1 MDLNLFMSIN
11 QFLGYITHEKKYSP
25 HTCIA
30 YEKDLLDFKNY
41 CKTHYELNI
50 IENVDYSHIRSW
62 IVSMVQNKKTNR
74 TVNRKISALRSYYKF
89 LLKTETI
96 KISPLKLHQPLKVSK
111 KINVP
116 FSTEEVDRLLDS
128 DLFPKDYEGVLQKTI
143 ISLMY
148 YTGLR
153 RMELIELEDTSVDF
167 QNKSIKVLGKRNKER
182 MVPLLPGAI
191 EIMKYYI
198 SCKKELSQNLSN
210 YFFCSSNGLK
220 LTEGFV
226 YKTVNH
232 YFGIVS
238 SKVKKS
244 PHLLR
249 HSFAT
254 HLLNNGADLN
264 SVKELLGHE
273 SIATTQVYTH
283 SSLKKIK
290 ETYAKAHPR
299 GRKD

>member
-1 MDLNLFMSIN
+1 MSIN
-11 QFLGYITHEKKYSP
+11 QFLDHISNEKKYSP

-30 YEKDLLDFKNY
+30 YEKDLIDFKDF
-41 CKTHYELNI
+41 CKTHFELNI
-50 IENVDYSHIRSW
+50 IENVDYSHIRTW
-62 IVSMVQNKKTNR
+62 IVSLVQDQITNR

-96 KISPLKLHQPLKVSK
+96 KISPLKLHRPLRVSK

-182 MVPLLPGAI
+182 MIPLLPEAI
-191 EIMKYYI
+191 EIMKHYI
-198 SCKKELSQNLSN
+198 SCKKELSHSLPS

-226 YKTVNH
+226 YQTVNH

-273 SIATTQVYTH
+273 SIAATQVYTH

>member
-1 MDLNLFMSIN
+1 MSIN
-11 QFLGYITHEKKYSP
+11 QFLDHISNEKKYSP
-25 HTCIA
+25 HTCTA
-30 YEKDLLDFKNY
+30 YEKDLIDFKDF
-41 CKTHYELNI
+41 CKTHFELNI
-50 IENVDYSHIRSW
+50 IENVDYSHIRTW
-62 IVSMVQNKKTNR
+62 IVSLVQDQITNR

-96 KISPLKLHQPLKVSK
+96 KISPLKLHRPLRVSK

-182 MVPLLPGAI
+182 MIPLLPEAI
-191 EIMKYYI
+191 EIMKHYI
-198 SCKKELSQNLSN
+198 SCKKELSHSLPS

-226 YKTVNH
+226 YQTVNH

-273 SIATTQVYTH
+273 SIAATQVYTH

>member
-1 MDLNLFMSIN
+1 MSIN
-11 QFLGYITHEKKYSP
+11 QFLDHISHEKKYSP

-30 YEKDLLDFKNY
+30 YEKDLIDFKDF
-41 CKTHYELNI
+41 CKTHFELNI
-50 IENVDYSHIRSW
+50 IENVDYSHIRTW
-62 IVSMVQNKKTNR
+62 IVSLVQNQKTNR

-96 KISPLKLHQPLKVSK
+96 KISPLKLHRPLRVSK

-116 FSTEEVDRLLDS
+116 FSTEEVDMLLDS

-182 MVPLLPGAI
+182 IIPLLPEAI

-198 SCKKELSQNLSN
+198 SFKKDLSQSLPS

-226 YKTVNH
+226 YQTVNH

-273 SIATTQVYTH
+273 SIAATQLYTH

>member
-1 MDLNLFMSIN
+1 MSIN
-11 QFLGYITHEKKYSP
+11 QFLDHISHEKKYSP

-30 YEKDLLDFKNY
+30 YKKDLIDFKDF
-41 CKTHYELNI
+41 CKTHFELNV
-50 IENVDYSHIRSW
+50 IENVDYSHIRTW
-62 IVSMVQNKKTNR
+62 IVSLVQNQKTNR

-96 KISPLKLHQPLKVSK
+96 KISPLKLHRPLRVSK

-116 FSTEEVDRLLDS
+116 FSTEEVDMLLDS

-182 MVPLLPGAI
+182 IIPLLPEAI

-198 SCKKELSQNLSN
+198 SFKKDLSQSLPS

-226 YKTVNH
+226 YQTVNH

-273 SIATTQVYTH
+273 SIAATQLYTH